1 LCVDVLA
8 LTLACLAALPYISG
22 LTTMA
27 KHQIFIDGR
36 EGTTGLQIQE
46 RLQARPELELREL
59 PAEQRKDPAARKA
72 LINAVDFVITCLP
85 DDAARESAR
94 MIENPRTRLIDPS
107 SAHRVSPDF
116 VYGFPELNRG
126 QRDLIRQAP
135 RVSVPGC
142 HATGLVATLAP
153 LVALGLVPKD
163 YPVVVHSLS
172 GYSGGGKKLIAKYE
186 AGSPS
191 EREALRGPRPYGLG
205 LKHKHLP
212 EMQHVVGLEHAPFF
226 EPIVG
231 NFYKGMLVSV
241 PLLTRLL
248 PKKLA
253 PQDVHE
259 VLSAHYQGERFVVVQ
274 PLNTEPL
281 LDEGYLSPT
290 ACNDTN
296 RLELFVFGHETQIL
310 LVARLDNLGK
320 GASGAAVQ
328 NLNLMLG
335 VEESAGL

>member
-1 LCVDVLA
+1 
-8 LTLACLAALPYISG
+8 
-22 LTTMA
+22 M
-27 KHQIFIDGR
+27 HQLFIDGR

-46 RLQARPELELREL
+46 RLQAHADIELREL

-72 LINAVDFVITCLP
+72 LINEVDFVMTCLP
-85 DDAARESAR
+85 DAAARESAS

-126 QRDLIRQAP
+126 QRELIRKAA

-142 HATGLVATLAP
+142 HATGFVAALAP
-153 LVALGLVPKD
+153 LVARGLVPKD
-163 YPVVVHSLS
+163 YPAVVHSLT
-172 GYSGGGKKLIAKYE
+172 GYSGGGKNLISKYE
-186 AGSPS
+186 TASPDAHQ
-191 EREALRGPRPYGLG
+191 ALRGPRPYGLA

-212 EMQHVVGLEHAPFF
+212 EMQHVVSLESAPFF
-226 EPIVG
+226 EPVVG
-231 NFYKGMLVSV
+231 DFYKGMLVSV
-241 PLLTRLL
+241 PLFTRLL

-253 PQDVHE
+253 PRDVHE
-259 VLSAHYQGERFVVVQ
+259 VLAAHYQGERFVRVQ
-274 PLNTEPL
+274 PLETDAL
-281 LDEGYLSPT
+281 LEDGYLSPL

-296 RLELFVFGHETQIL
+296 RLDLFVFGHEQQIL

-328 NLNLMLG
+328 CLNLMLG
-335 VEESAGL
+335 MDEASGLSS